1 MSRVTRNGVSIRDVA
16 AQAGVSRATVSRVL
30 GGNTQ
35 AQIAPATRL
44 RVETVAAQLG
54 YYPSAV
60 ARSLA
65 GKRMEILGIVHL
77 QSHDPVRTAGS
88 FVLMLDGVL
97 DRATRLRQDT
107 LICTSYSWQDGLN
120 DVPRLLDGR
129 CDGLIIMV
137 PRQDLPLIPMLRE
150 NGIPF
155 VLLCAKSDD
164 PRVSTVDT
172 DNAGATC
179 RLVHRLIDLG
189 HRRIAVQYYEHE
201 EAYGYCAERLTGYR
215 RAHAE
220 RGLDC
225 PPDRVMACPP
235 EAAIEAFV
243 RLPGHLRPTA
253 LFCVTDA
260 LAIKAMVHL
269 GRLGLRVPD
278 DMSVVGYDGIHEGA
292 ESRPQ
297 LTTVRQPLEEIGQK
311 CVDVLLSQIRG
322 EVAPGQKIL
331 LPTEILER
339 GSLAPPPDGR

>member
-60 ARSLA
+60 ARGLA

-77 QSHDPVRTAGS
+77 QSHDPIRTAGS

-129 CDGLIIMV
+129 CDGLIVMV

-172 DNAGATC
+172 DNAGAAC

-189 HRRIAVQYYEHE
+189 HRRIAVQYFEHE
-201 EAYGYCAERLTGYR
+201 EVYGYCAERLAGYR

-225 PPDRVMACPP
+225 PPERVMACPP
-235 EAAIEAFV
+235 EQAVETLT
-243 RLPGHLRPTA
+243 RLPEDQRPTA
-253 LFCVTDA
+253 LFCVTDVLA
-260 LAIKAMVHL
+260 LEAIAHL
-269 GRLGLRVPD
+269 ERLGWRVPD
-278 DMSVVGYDGIHEGA
+278 DISVVGYDGIREGA
-292 ESRPQ
+292 ENHPP
-297 LTTVRQPLEEIGQK
+297 LTTVRQPLKEIGQK
-311 CVDVLLSQIRG
+311 CVELLLAQIRG
-322 EVAPGQKIL
+322 DVAPGQKIL
-331 LPTEILER
+331 LPTEIVER
-339 GSLAPPPDGR
+339 GSLAPPPNH